1 MGLEPTPE
9 SLKEFGLMA
18 GYFSLAYD
26 LFVRLVEVDQQMGA
40 GKESLKDQDIERA
53 RIREDAD

>member
-1 MGLEPTPE
+1 
-9 SLKEFGLMA
+9 MA

-26 LFVRLVEVDQQMGA
+26 MLVRLVEVDQQMGA
-40 GKESLKDQDIERA
+40 GKESLKDEDIERA